1 LSFKLY
7 NKSVPSILIYGGS
20 LKTRKDKA
28 HELLNQHYIHHLE
41 AVRGRIGIGQVKELL
56 PHLYIKPPKG
66 KKRGVLILEAQ
77 QMTHPAQ
84 NSILKTLEEPPT
96 FLTFVL
102 TTPHPKLLL
111 PTVISRCFLKVV
123 EEGEREQTNLTKKI
137 LLAKPGERLFIFEQQ
152 IGYGPEAAL
161 KFLDSMELE
170 LAQLLTN
177 NKDIHPT
184 TAKLKRVWET
194 KELLRK
200 PSINVKLV
208 VDQLLISW

>member
-1 LSFKLY
+1 M
-7 NKSVPSILIYGGS
+7 PSILIHGGS

-28 HELLNQHYIHHLE
+28 YELLNQHHTHRLE

-56 PHLYIKPPKG
+56 PHLYIKPLKG
-66 KKRGVLILEAQ
+66 KRRGVLILEAQ
-77 QMTHPAQ
+77 QMTPPAQ
-84 NSILKTLEEPPT
+84 NSILKTLEEPPA

-111 PTVISRCFLKVV
+111 PTIISRCLLKVA
-123 EEGEREQTNLTKKI
+123 EEGEGEQTNLTKEI
-137 LLAKPGERLFIFEQQ
+137 LLAEPGERLSIFEQQ
-152 IGYGPEAAL
+152 VGYNPEAVL

-170 LAQLLTN
+170 LAQLLTS
-177 NKDIHPT
+177 KKGTHPT

-194 KELLRK
+194 KELLRS
-200 PSINVKLV
+200 PSINAKLV

>member
-1 LSFKLY
+1 MSSKLY
-7 NKSVPSILIYGGS
+7 NKGVPSILIHGGS
-20 LKTRKDKA
+20 LKTREDKA
-28 HELLNQHYIHHLE
+28 HELLNQHHTYHLE

-56 PHLYIKPPKG
+56 PHLYIKPLKG

-84 NSILKTLEEPPT
+84 NSILKTLEEPPAS
-96 FLTFVL
+96 LTFVL

-123 EEGEREQTNLTKKI
+123 KEGEGEQTNLTKKI

-152 IGYGPEAAL
+152 VGYNPEAAL

-170 LAQLLTN
+170 LAQLLMS
-177 NKDIHPT
+177 NKSTHLT
-184 TAKLKRVWET
+184 TTKLKQVWEA
-194 KELLRK
+194 KELLRN